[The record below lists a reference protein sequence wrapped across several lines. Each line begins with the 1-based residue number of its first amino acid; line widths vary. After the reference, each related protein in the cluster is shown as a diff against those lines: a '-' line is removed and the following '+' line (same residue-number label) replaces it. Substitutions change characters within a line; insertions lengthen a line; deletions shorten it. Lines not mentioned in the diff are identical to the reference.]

1 MYIDSEGKKSMFG
14 TKAGKPKYQ
23 QLLEHLRFQID
34 AGELKPGDRL
44 PSYGALSKEHGLTQ
58 ATIDHAHKLLEKDG
72 YIERLKRRGIFVTA
86 LEKHKNKAAGGLMD
100 RSVLVFAGGTT
111 QVWQGHQQTG
121 WREFI
126 PLGAINEIRTKSFNV
141 MSLDSDNMQQSDI
154 AYFLQHLPAGAVIIG
169 EASLTASMLNTATRM
184 QEAGIPVVVYGYEP
198 ELATFD
204 RVISDHEQ
212 GCYELTKWLIEG
224 GCQRILQTCPDAA
237 PSHWFAM
244 RQKGYLRAMSEA
256 GLSPIETGFYPAF
269 IPTCNDPALFKSAV
283 RTMADCLTGY
293 FSGNKPIEAIMAV
306 TDGEVYVQAAA
317 CRALGK
323 EPNKDVLFV
332 GYDHYW
338 EDVLERTLEST
349 TPLATVDKR
358 NPELGAALVQ
368 LLHDRIEGR
377 IDEAPQIRLLTPRLV
392 VHSSLNAEASTSRT
406 ISRTTS

>member
-1 MYIDSEGKKSMFG
+1 MSAMLIEPGE
-14 TKAGKPKYQ
+14 KPKYL
-23 QLLEHLRFQID
+23 QLVEHLRKKIEE
-34 AGELKPGDRL
+34 GELRPGDRL
-44 PSYGALSKEHGLTQ
+44 PSYAELRKNHGLTQ
-58 ATIDHAHKLLEKDG
+58 PTVDRSHALLEKDG
-72 YIERLKRRGIFVTA
+72 YIERVAGKGTFVATPTA
-86 LEKHKNKAAGGLMD
+86 AKVDASNSNLLD
-100 RSVLVFAGGTT
+100 SSILVLT
-111 QVWQGHQQTG
+111 QVPATRWSGHQQTG

-212 GCYELTKWLIEG
+212 GCYELTKWLIER

-283 RTMADCLTGY
+283 RTMADYLTGY
-293 FSGNKPIEAIMAV
+293 FSGNQPVEAIMAV
-306 TDGEVYVQAAA
+306 SDGDVYVQAAA
-317 CRALGK
+317 CRLLGK

-338 EDVLERTLEST
+338 EDALERTLEST
-349 TPLATVDKR
+349 TPLATVDNR

-377 IDEAPQIRLLTPRLV
+377 LDAAPQIRFLTPRLV
-392 VHSSLNAEASTSRT
+392 VH
-406 ISRTTS
+406 